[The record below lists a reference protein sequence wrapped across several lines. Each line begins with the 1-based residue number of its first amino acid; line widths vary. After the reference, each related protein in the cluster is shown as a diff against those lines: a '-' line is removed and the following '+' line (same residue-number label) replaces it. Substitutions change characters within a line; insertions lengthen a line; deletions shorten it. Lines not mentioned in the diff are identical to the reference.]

1 MEHRAGFVNII
12 GYPNVGKSTLM
23 NALVGEKLSI
33 INAKAQTTRHLIHGI
48 LNEEYYQ
55 IIFSDTPGILEPQ
68 YKLQEKMM
76 GFVNVAMEDADI
88 FVIMI
93 ELGQKNFEEKFI
105 EKINRSKK
113 PLLILINKIDKL
125 TKNQSIEEIIQY
137 WKNIFPSSQI
147 LPISALHKFNM
158 EHIIDKIVE
167 LLPVHP
173 PYYPKDQLTD
183 KNLRF
188 FIAEIIREKILSQY
202 KKEVPYS
209 TEVIIEEYKEEDDI
223 IRIKATIFVARESQK
238 MILLG
243 KGGHAIKRLGTASRE
258 EIEKFVDKH
267 IFIDITVKVKK
278 NWRNDDNLLK
288 KFGYSFE

>member
-23 NALVGEKLSI
+23 NILVGERLSI

-48 LNEEYYQ
+48 LNEDDYQ

-76 GFVNVAMEDADI
+76 GFVNVALEDADI
-88 FVIMI
+88 FIIMI
-93 ELGQKNFEEKFI
+93 ELGQKNFNEDFI
-105 EKINRSKK
+105 QKINQSNK

-125 TKNQSIEEIIQY
+125 KQNQSIEEIIQH
-137 WKNIFPSSQI
+137 WKNIFPTAQL
-147 LPISALHKFNM
+147 LPISALHNFNM
-158 EHIIDKIVE
+158 ENIVGKIVE

-209 TEVIIEEYKEEDDI
+209 TEVIIEEYKEENDI

-278 NWRNDDNLLK
+278 NWRNDDDVLK